1 MNSGPNP
8 RSKGPELLLDLVY
21 QSADLLQKMAGL
33 PPGAAQDIAVAL
45 ATRMVE
51 LWGGESIYFPKG
63 TWNGRGLL
71 CFKLEERDRKIY
83 HEYNGTNRH
92 EVCAKHGISIPR
104 LYQIISAIHR
114 YRAMQSP
121 PPASKNAVTRG

>member
-45 ATRMVE
+45 ATRMAE
-51 LWGGESIYFPKG
+51 SWGGQSIYFPKG
-63 TWNGRGLL
+63 TWNGRAAL
-71 CFKLEERDRKIY
+71 CFKLEERDWKIY
-83 HEYNGTNRH
+83 REYNGTNRE
-92 EVCAKHGISIPR
+92 EVCARHGISTPR
-104 LYQIISAIHR
+104 LYQVIAAIHKR
-114 YRAMQSP
+114 LSMQTSP
-121 PPASKNAVTRG
+121 ISKNAVIDG

>member
-45 ATRMVE
+45 ATRMAE
-51 LWGGESIYFPKG
+51 SWGGQLIYFPKG
-63 TWNGRGLL
+63 TWNGRAAL
-71 CFKLEERDRKIY
+71 CFKLEERDWKIY
-83 HEYNGTNRH
+83 REYNGTNRE
-92 EVCAKHGISIPR
+92 EVCARHSISTSR
-104 LYQIISAIHR
+104 LYQVIAAIR
-114 YRAMQSP
+114 RRCSTQPSP
-121 PPASKNAVTRG
+121 ISKNAVIDG